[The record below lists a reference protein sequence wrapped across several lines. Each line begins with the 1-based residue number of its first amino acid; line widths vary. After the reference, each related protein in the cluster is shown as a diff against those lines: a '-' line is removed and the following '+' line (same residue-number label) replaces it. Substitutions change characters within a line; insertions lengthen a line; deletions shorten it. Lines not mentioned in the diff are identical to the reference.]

1 MHTPQRATLVITTLL
16 AAGLALAGA
25 WLFRA
30 FTIDDSH
37 ITFRYVSQWV
47 AGNGLVYNI
56 GERVEGFS
64 NFLWVVLLAPWKA
77 AGVDLLSAARVM
89 GAAFTLATIGL
100 VAGYARGWRLPGA
113 SALLL
118 GSLTPVAVWTVAG
131 LETPLVMF
139 LLTAAV
145 LSFAREEERGDG
157 ALSGVLF
164 GLLGMARPETVAYAG
179 VAFLVRAWRLWR
191 ERRAPERRDLI
202 RLGAFLGVLVPYHAW
217 RLSYYGHPLP
227 NTVYAKSTGF
237 YLRGFVEGFYYLF
250 EGVSNMGGV
259 GLFALSVVPAALR
272 PAGARARLISGLG
285 LALLAAFAG
294 VTVLGAGDWMPESR
308 FFVHVAPLAAL
319 VAHAGLASL
328 AGWGDGRAWRA
339 GTGLALAAC
348 VAFAVAQSVDARF
361 VQSLGAPAAPED
373 PETSAMTYLQRRV
386 RPGDVVAVV
395 DAGGIAY
402 NLPLDVRV
410 LDMVGL
416 TDAHIARVP
425 PRFPRGIFGRGD
437 GFGKWDVDYVLS
449 QAPRFVEV
457 HVLGRAPDGRW
468 LTDSTAQDELLN
480 DPRFQA
486 QYRRVEGVVGFGLF
500 ERR

>member
-1 MHTPQRATLVITTLL
+1 MNTSSGTPLVLATLL
-16 AAGLALAGA
+16 AAGLSLAGA

-77 AGVDLLSAARVM
+77 AGADLLFAARAM

-100 VAGYARGWRLPGA
+100 VAAYSRRWRMPGA
-113 SALLL
+113 SALML

-139 LLTAAV
+139 LITAAV
-145 LSFAREEERGDG
+145 LSFAREEERGEG

-164 GLLGMARPETVAYAG
+164 ALLGLARPETVAYAG
-179 VAFLVRAWRLWR
+179 VALLARAWQLWR
-191 ERRAPERRDLI
+191 QRRAPEQRDLI
-202 RLGAFLGVLVPYHAW
+202 RLGLFLAVLVPYHAW
-217 RLSYYGHPLP
+217 RLSYYGYPLP

-237 YLRGFVEGFYYLF
+237 HPRGFVEGFYYLF
-250 EGVSNMGGV
+250 EGVSNLGGMG
-259 GLFALSVVPAALR
+259 LLALTAVPAILR
-272 PAGARARLISGLG
+272 PADARARQITGLS
-285 LALLAAFAG
+285 LVLLAVFAG
-294 VTVLGAGDWMPESR
+294 VTVLGAGDWMPKSR

-328 AGWGDGRAWRA
+328 AGWGSGRAWRL
-339 GTGLALAAC
+339 GVGLALATI
-348 VAFAVAQSVDARF
+348 VAFAAAQTVDARF
-361 VQSLGAPAAPED
+361 VQGLGAPTAPEN
-373 PETSAMTYLQRRV
+373 PETSAMNYLRLRV
-386 RPGDVVAVV
+386 RAGDVVAVV

-416 TDAHIARVP
+416 TNAHIARVP
-425 PRFPRGIFGRGD
+425 ARFPRGIFGRGD
-437 GFGKWDVDYVLS
+437 GFGKWDVEYVLS
-449 QAPRFVEV
+449 QQPRFVEV
-457 HVLGRAPDGRW
+457 HVLGRTPDGRW

-480 DPRFQA
+480 DARFQT
-486 QYRRVEGVVGFGLF
+486 QYRQVEGVVGFGLF